1 MYQSPKQGD
10 HRQVKNVALNSTFSN
25 LNSIPGKSSHRAKCS
40 IFGKVEQQNLET
52 CNWRKGREKGRKYC
66 W

>member
-1 MYQSPKQGD
+1 MYQSPKQSD

-25 LNSIPGKSSHRAKCS
+25 LNSIPGKSSHRNHSNNRQKS
-40 IFGKVEQQNLET
+40 QNFET